1 MDKNFKNEVM
11 ARPGGENLSL
21 CYSCGSCTATCP
33 VAELD
38 DTFHPRVMI
47 KKTLLGFKEEVLNND
62 DLWKCIQCRR
72 CVSHCPQNVR
82 FADIIRVLRD
92 LSVEEGYYSEE
103 LLDEVSN
110 FDKDLLNVRIQT
122 VSDHI
127 NEGKDFDEVLNKV
140 NSGGDKNG

>member
-38 DTFHPRVMI
+38 DTFNPRVMI
-47 KKTLLGFKEEVLNND
+47 KKTLLGFKEEVLDND

>member
-38 DTFHPRVMI
+38 DTFNPRVMI